1 MFPTAINDPKV
12 IARADYWWERCL
24 YRLLQRHDEQ
34 AAALRALVS
43 PLASTARVADL
54 VWPST

>member
-1 MFPTAINDPKV
+1 MFPTAIHDPKV

-24 YRLLQRHDEQ
+24 YRLLQRQDEQ

-43 PLASTARVADL
+43 PLASAARVADL